1 MKPGDLVSV
10 IDRYA
15 TFWRERSHPLGGKDF
30 RVESSDMMVV
40 VEGPWTEEWF
50 KPETGS
56 RKETFVIVM
65 HPEHKIVRGY
75 AKSLMVISEGTQ
87 QHE

>member
-1 MKPGDLVSV
+1 
-10 IDRYA
+10 
-15 TFWRERSHPLGGKDF
+15 
-30 RVESSDMMVV
+30 MMVV

-56 RKETFVIVM
+56 RKETFVNVM
-65 HPEHKIVRGY
+65 HPEHGIVRGY

-87 QHE
+87 QHK